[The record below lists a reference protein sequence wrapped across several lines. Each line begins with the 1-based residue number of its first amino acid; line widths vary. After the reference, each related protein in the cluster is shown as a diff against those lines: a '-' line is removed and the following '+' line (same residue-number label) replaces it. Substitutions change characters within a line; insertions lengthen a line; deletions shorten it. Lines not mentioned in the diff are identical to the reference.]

1 METITV
7 KLKESQA
14 RLVQQGTAW
23 FEKTTKAGTT
33 FAGKT
38 RTAGTTFLDQT
49 RKAGTQF
56 VSQSRTATESLAA
69 GVRTEA
75 SLWADVVGVSRF
87 EAEIP
92 RLPKTDD
99 VVSAERTLER
109 RILGALQ
116 SALDELHGRV
126 KARLTW
132 LEQQGLQLPAE
143 TETTNGASASKTN
156 GAKSNGAK
164 ADGAGASKTN
174 GTKAADPVAPITG
187 YDELSA
193 KDVVARLER
202 VTGEKAEAILAY
214 ENATKKR
221 QTVIRAAEA
230 RLAE

>member
-23 FEKTTKAGTT
+23 FEKTTKAGQT

-56 VSQSRTATESLAA
+56 VSQSRTATEGLAA

-75 SLWADVVGVSRF
+75 SLWADAVGLSRF

-99 VVSAERTLER
+99 VVSAERSLER

-143 TETTNGASASKTN
+143 TETASGAPKTNGAAKTNGAKANGTSKTN
-156 GAKSNGAK
+156 GAKP
-164 ADGAGASKTN
+164 
-174 GTKAADPVAPITG
+174 ADPVPPITG